1 MNCELLTVHNSL
13 FTIHYSSLTQEPPVT
28 ENLRI
33 VPLGGLGEVGKNMLL
48 IEYGDE
54 AIAIDCGLMFP
65 ENDMLGIDM
74 VIPDITYLLDNPELL
89 KAIFLTHGHEDHI
102 GALPYILPEMPAP
115 LYATPLTR
123 GLIEVKLKEAKLL
136 AQTEINTISAKS
148 VIELGSFTIEPFHVC
163 HSIPDAVGYAI
174 YTPRGLVIHTGE
186 YKFDPNP
193 ADGKLPDY
201 DRLRAYGDEGVL
213 ALLSD
218 STNAE
223 RSGHTPSEQIVS
235 ETFEQIFSQAR
246 GRIIVSTFAS
256 NISRVQQVINIALK
270 HNRKLAVVG
279 RSMVDNVKM
288 ALDLGY
294 LSAPEDMIVHVD
306 DLEDYADS
314 QIAIVCTGT
323 QGEPTSALVRMANRE
338 HRQVSLKP
346 GDTAILSATA
356 IPGNEELVHRTINN
370 LFRLG
375 VDVIYQNLMPV
386 HVSGHASQEE
396 QKMMLELTRPKYFI
410 PIQGEYRMMVLHGR
424 LGQEVGIPAENIFVI
439 ENGQVIEFAEEGA
452 WLAER
457 ISSGHVMVDGLGIGD
472 VGSVVLRD
480 RHLLSRDG
488 FVVVVIALDEH
499 TGELVE
505 GPDIIS
511 RGFVY
516 IRDSEDLLEEAKERV
531 MELLDSGK
539 MHRDTAAAVI
549 RDNLTQF
556 LYKRT
561 RRRPMIFP
569 MVLEV

>member
-1 MNCELLTVHNSL
+1 MTD
-13 FTIHYSSLTQEPPVT
+13 I
-28 ENLRI
+28 LRI

-48 IEYGDE
+48 IEYGDD

-74 VIPDITYLLDNPELL
+74 VIPDVTYLLDNPDLL

-102 GALPYILPEMPAP
+102 GALPYILPDLPVP

-123 GLIEVKLKEAKLL
+123 GFIEVKLKEAKLL
-136 AQTEINTISAKS
+136 SRIEINTISPDS
-148 VIELGSFTIEPFHVC
+148 VIELGPFTVEPFHVC

-174 YTPRGLVIHTGE
+174 YTPLGLIIHTGE

-193 ADGKLPDY
+193 ADGKLPEF
-201 DRLRAYGDEGVL
+201 DRLRRYGDEGVL

-223 RSGHTPSEQIVS
+223 RFGHTPSEQIVS
-235 ETFEQIFSQAR
+235 DTFERIFSQAR

-256 NISRVQQVINIALK
+256 NISRVQQVINIAMK

-279 RSMVDNVKM
+279 RSMVDNVKI
-288 ALDLGY
+288 ALSLGY
-294 LSAPEDMIVHVD
+294 LTAPEDMIVHVD
-306 DLEDYADS
+306 DLEDYPDS

-323 QGEPTSALVRMANRE
+323 QGEPTSALVRMANEE
-338 HRQVSLKP
+338 HRQVSLKE

-370 LFRLG
+370 LFRQG

-386 HVSGHASQEE
+386 HVSGHAAQDE
-396 QKMMLELTRPKYFI
+396 QKEMLELTRPKYFI
-410 PIQGEYRMMVLHGR
+410 PIQGEYRMLVLHGR
-424 LGQEVGIPAENIFVI
+424 LGGTVGIPGENVFVI
-439 ENGQVIEFAEEGA
+439 ENGQVIEFDEEGA
-452 WLAER
+452 YLAER
-457 ISSGHVMVDGLGIGD
+457 VSSGQVMVDGLGIGD

-488 FVVVVIALDEH
+488 FVVVVIALDEQ
-499 TGELVE
+499 TGDLVD

-516 IRDSEDLLEEAKERV
+516 VRDSEDLLEEAKERV
-531 MELLDSGK
+531 IDLLESGK
-539 MHRDTAAAVI
+539 VHRDTAATVV
-549 RDNLTQF
+549 RDTLTQF
-556 LYKRT
+556 LYRRT

>member
-1 MNCELLTVHNSL
+1 M
-13 FTIHYSSLTQEPPVT
+13 T

-102 GALPYILPEMPAP
+102 GALPYILPEMPVP

-136 AQTEINTISAKS
+136 AQTEINTITTKS
-148 VIELGSFTIEPFHVC
+148 VIELGSFTIEPFQVC

-193 ADGKLPDY
+193 ADGKLPDF

-235 ETFEQIFSQAR
+235 ETFDQIFSQTR

-256 NISRVQQVINIALK
+256 NISRVQQVINIAMK
-270 HNRKLAVVG
+270 YNRKLAVVG

-288 ALDLGY
+288 AFDLGY
-294 LSAPEDMIVHVD
+294 LTAPEDMIVHVD
-306 DLEDYADS
+306 DLEDYPDA

-323 QGEPTSALVRMANRE
+323 QGEPTSALVRMANQE

-375 VDVIYQNLMPV
+375 VNVIYQSLMAV

-410 PIQGEYRMMVLHGR
+410 PIQGEYRMLVLHGR
-424 LGQEVGIPAENIFVI
+424 LGQEVGIPAEHIFVI
-439 ENGQVIEFAEEGA
+439 ENGQVIEFDEEEA
-452 WLAER
+452 YLTER
-457 ISSGHVMVDGLGIGD
+457 VSSGHIMVDGLGIGD

-488 FVVVVIALDEH
+488 FVVVVIALDEQ
-499 TGELVE
+499 TGELVD

-531 MELLDSGK
+531 AELLESGK
-539 MHRDTAAAVI
+539 MHRDTAATVI

-569 MVLEV
+569 VVLEV